1 MEGDT
6 MKNTSIENIRSFNR
20 FYTKHLGLFNKEIL
34 NTSCTLTES
43 RILYEINE
51 RKNGIANE
59 IANDLNIDR
68 SYMSRILTKFIK
80 SGWLIKT
87 ASSSDSRRQ
96 ILTLTVKGQE
106 ILDEVNK
113 QSDNQIQEL
122 LSDLSKED
130 IALIEKSMQIIQDKM
145 GRNLKLRDQ

>member
-1 MEGDT
+1 

-51 RKNGIANE
+51 RENCIANE

-68 SYMSRILTKFIK
+68 SYMSRILNGFIK
-80 SGWLIKT
+80 KELIIKT
-87 ASSSDSRRQ
+87 ASTMDHRKQ
-96 ILTLTVKGQE
+96 ILSLTGKGQE
-106 ILDEVNK
+106 LLDEINK
-113 QSDNQIQEL
+113 QSDVQIREL
-122 LSDLSKED
+122 LSGLSYED
-130 IALIEKSMQIIQDKM
+130 IAMIEKSMNIIQEKM
-145 GRNLKLRDQ
+145 VQI